1 MLDRLTGW
9 LGGLFG
15 RGGGRSGARGAAVVA
30 DDLAET
36 FLESLRAISPDFDRY
51 CRIAGDEAGAAAA
64 RTVYASLPPTGKVS
78 RSAVARELLVR
89 MADEEHDD
97 QDAETISSLSERQLA
112 IAARRAGIPI

>member
-15 RGGGRSGARGAAVVA
+15 RGGDRSSARGVAAAA
-30 DDLAET
+30 DDLADM
-36 FLESLRAISPDFDRY
+36 FLESRRAISADLDRY
-51 CRIAGDEAGAAAA
+51 CRSAGDEAAAAAA

-89 MADEEHDD
+89 MADEEHDE